1 MSVYSRWRRCEGFIE
16 LLEMFWSQ
24 CSSGGGGNMK
34 AISGQFLMRRPLHPS
49 ILAIQKYDT
58 ILSPELL
65 EMINIFS
72 IL

>member
-1 MSVYSRWRRCEGFIE
+1 MCIE

-34 AISGQFLMRRPLHPS
+34 AISGQFLMIIRPLHPS
-49 ILAIQKYDT
+49 ILAKQKYDT